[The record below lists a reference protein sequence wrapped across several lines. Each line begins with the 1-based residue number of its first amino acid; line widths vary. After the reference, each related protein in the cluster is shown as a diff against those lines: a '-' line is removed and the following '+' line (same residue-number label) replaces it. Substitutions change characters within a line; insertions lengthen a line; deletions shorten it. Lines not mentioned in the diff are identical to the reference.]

1 MLNETNETFSYFQT
15 LWVCPKFNHEDQE
28 KTAYFLVV
36 LKFLVK
42 METFS
47 YKSVIGDKVECSRTP
62 ACNLENRRRF
72 YNVCRQL
79 VISQAIHNAKE
90 HKRQSTIGCF
100 ISIYAFGKP
109 TKYDDSNNLGQY
121 HQVLKSLFQFLVS
134 WLDFNSRERNSLLFQ
149 ITIFLPL
156 FTTWILKH
164 VFNMFNCIQRN
175 KCFSHFWHENSKS

>member
-1 MLNETNETFSYFQT
+1 MFFGIFNELLSTQNVNVARFARNVEWDFFCDFQT
-15 LWVCPKFNHEDQE
+15 LCEVCPKFNDEDQE

-121 HQVLKSLFQFLVS
+121 HQVLNTLVENPS
-134 WLDFNSRERNSLLFQ
+134 KCRIW
-149 ITIFLPL
+149 IFE
-156 FTTWILKH
+156 
-164 VFNMFNCIQRN
+164 
-175 KCFSHFWHENSKS
+175 FWHFSPFLSYWNWHVW

>member
-1 MLNETNETFSYFQT
+1 MSLASLAMWNETNDTFSYFQT
-15 LWVCPKFNHEDQE
+15 LCEVCPKFNHEDQE

-62 ACNLENRRRF
+62 ACNLENRRF

-121 HQVLKSLFQFLVS
+121 HQVHSV
-134 WLDFNSRERNSLLFQ
+134 
-149 ITIFLPL
+149 
-156 FTTWILKH
+156 
-164 VFNMFNCIQRN
+164 
-175 KCFSHFWHENSKS
+175 